1 MAAPTQ
7 LDVQRHVGEMSAKD
21 QDVVVQTLAEII
33 VTYLKQNSGTTQH
46 AGCRHTNPDV
56 NRRAAKTPRQK
67 ENRA

>member
-33 VTYLKQNSGTTQH
+33 VTYLKQNSGATQH
-46 AGCRHTNPDV
+46 AGCRRANPDV

-67 ENRA
+67 ETRA

>member
-7 LDVQRHVGEMSAKD
+7 LDVQRHVGEMSAED

-33 VTYLKQNSGTTQH
+33 VTYLKLKSGATQH
-46 AGCRHTNPDV
+46 ASCRRANPNV
-56 NRRAAKTPRQK
+56 NRRAAKTTRQK

>member
-33 VTYLKQNSGTTQH
+33 VTYLKQNSSATQR